1 MPRGQS
7 EDRKKVSKET
17 AEVTTEEI
25 PRVAEETAEVAEEVA
40 EEAAEVTEEVEEAA
54 TLELQDQ
61 GVPIGELVIG
71 TLVELPN
78 EANLY
83 IIVKKEQDLVTVSRQ
98 RMAEDGVSLVDA
110 GQPAVSLPVCCLV
123 SPK

>member
-1 MPRGQS
+1 MPRVQS

-17 AEVTTEEI
+17 AEVATEEI
-25 PRVAEETAEVAEEVA
+25 PRVAEETAEVA

-54 TLELQDQ
+54 TSELQDR
-61 GVPIGELVIG
+61 GMPIGELVIG